1 MDYERDGRTEVQT
14 KELRKGIMEGQ
25 RDEGTERRMERGID

>member
-1 MDYERDGRTEVQT
+1 MDYERDGRTEGQT
-14 KELRKGIMEGQ
+14 KERRKRIMEGQ